1 MQVIVASL
9 NPVKIEAT
17 RLALVEIYPN
27 ADIQVHG
34 LAVPSGVAAQPLSC
48 QETYDGARH
57 RALAAKA
64 AIPSADLWVGIEA
77 GIEHRANFAMTF
89 AWIQV
94 LGPKLDNACRSASL
108 TLPPMVANAVAKGEE
123 LGDAM
128 DRLFELT
135 NCKQGG
141 GAIGVLTQD
150 RSTRSQVYQSAL
162 ILALAPYYH
171 AKPYELPA
179 N

>member
-1 MQVIVASL
+1 MKVMVASL

-17 RLALVEIYPN
+17 RLALVEIYPD
-27 ADIQVHG
+27 AALQVQG

-57 RALAAKA
+57 RALAAKVA
-64 AIPSADLWVGIEA
+64 CPEATLWVGIEA
-77 GIEHRANFAMTF
+77 GIEQRAGFAMTF

-94 LGPKLDNACRSASL
+94 LGPHLDNACRSASL

-123 LGDAM
+123 LGAAM
-128 DRLFELT
+128 DRLFKLT

-141 GAIGVLTQD
+141 GAIGVLTQH
-150 RSTRSQVYQSAL
+150 RLTRRQVYQNAL

-171 AKPYELPA
+171 PTPYALPA
-179 N
+179 S